1 MDKAKQHELESK
13 ERSKESHGTEK
24 YGSGSG
30 SSGAGPVRVHS
41 NTPENRMGEINP
53 SAPTESTEGPS
64 TNLANKH
71 SDQSARTGTVRGEP
85 ARGDSKA
92 HDGTIK
98 KPFTDKD
105 EVA

>member
-1 MDKAKQHELESK
+1 MDKAKQHDGESK

-24 YGSGSG
+24 YGSGPG

-41 NTPENRMGEINP
+41 NTPENRTGEINP

-64 TNLANKH
+64 TNLANTQP
-71 SDQSARTGTVRGEP
+71 DQSSKLGTVHGE
-85 ARGDSKA
+85 AAQGDSKA
-92 HDGTIK
+92 HGGTIK
-98 KPFTDKD
+98 KPFAEKD